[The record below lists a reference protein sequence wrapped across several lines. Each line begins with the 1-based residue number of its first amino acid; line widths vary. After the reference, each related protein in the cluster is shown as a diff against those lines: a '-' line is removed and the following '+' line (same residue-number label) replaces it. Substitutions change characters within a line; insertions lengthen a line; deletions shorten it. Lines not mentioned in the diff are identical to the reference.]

1 MNGVPF
7 ESSLSAT
14 YPVSWVEQSSN
25 LTLLTTA
32 LVEAAN
38 SSTQYLGSH
47 LQKHEAIKT
56 DAIARG
62 VLPPDYSSIEPAGL
76 PMIGYRNQAAR
87 QGVSATTGD
96 LSQILGS
103 KPILGGCGEFDATC
117 TKDVSVLGEPFYVSL
132 QGATVRAEKSV
143 LAGCRV
149 VVAFDA
155 KSQSVSVRLEDIPST
170 TGSSTAPILCKP
182 SGEITLTLPA
192 PATQAPDACI
202 DPAKRSS
209 SMQHCVTVRSG
220 ITPSYF
226 VFDQYS
232 HRTDAPSHVSKAQR
246 YKTVKLSR
254 SFGAILTSSD
264 SPSSGPALNQWD
276 GKTAV
281 IFVHGYSQ
289 GEDFGGGDG
298 TWGVLPKLVAQYR
311 DSSFVTLNF
320 QWRTDASYLT
330 VAAEL
335 AKAVDYAKLSTG
347 KKVHIV
353 AHSFGGVLARVML
366 QNLHDKRNQ
375 SAANVATLTTVGT
388 PHSGIVDVSI
398 LNKTKQVEDV
408 ELPQGW
414 GSVPLDKTCG
424 QITCYQSGRDADV
437 AQWAKDSLMDK
448 YNGVSAV
455 PEYGYI
461 TARLHKDRDQ
471 LPKDLK
477 VLVLIGQL
485 MINQTPPKAAMFHT
499 SDGLITYYGQ
509 RFVPQT
515 GRAPLLVNAV
525 VGGATVTERI
535 LGLEAGVNAF
545 PGDPLQD
552 EIKVTDYARPSG
564 LTTGGY
570 KHSDAVSTFFTGGP
584 ETLTANREVYVPEA
598 CGTPD
603 TCKHDTWLNLRDV
616 LRSNT
621 ELCVAPLVLQNG
633 FCVSPPELPV
643 LTITASPSSIA
654 SGETS
659 TIRWTSTHS
668 TFCVST
674 GGGGSG
680 NVGVFSTPPLTAT
693 TTYTVTCTG
702 VAGSVSENVIV
713 TVAAPLVPTMTLT
726 AAPPVVASGATSLIR
741 WRSTNTTRC
750 FSSDGAYGTGTAGE
764 FSTPPLTATT
774 TYTVT
779 CVGAG
784 RTVTRTTTVT
794 VGASPLPTVS
804 LVATPASI
812 ASGATS
818 ALAWTSTNST
828 SCVSAGGGGTGTVG
842 GFTTPPLAA
851 TTTYTVTCTGAGGS
865 ASQSATVTVTGPVPT
880 SLLTDTGVTSSQC
893 YQAGSDVLVSCSS
906 PAAIALNSKQ
916 DGMIG
921 RDVTTPDNSDGKLGF
936 SYSVVGSYAR
946 TECVKDNLTGLTW
959 EGKPTSGLRA
969 NTNTYTNYGD
979 GRAGDA
985 SAYVLAVNAIAL
997 CGYTD
1002 WRLPD
1007 ADELQSIVDYG
1018 VGMPGPVVDL
1028 GWFPNTRN
1036 GYFWSSSLTVAPGPA
1051 TGFGTFFGNG
1061 YIGTIGLSFAT
1072 YVRLVR

>member
-1 MNGVPF
+1 MFDSGASYQSVRLSASGFPLYADCGVPASAMAMSHATKLRLCMPVVIARNIGIARNCAFVLFAAAMLVSCGGGAGTSNAPAETIVIRGVVSDDAIVGATVTATSLDTGYALGSATSAADGSFAITAASTALGSGYALRSSGGTMNGVPF

-388 PHSGIVDVSI
+388 RI
-398 LNKTKQVEDV
+398 Q
-408 ELPQGW
+408 EL
-414 GSVPLDKTCG
+414 L
-424 QITCYQSGRDADV
+424 
-437 AQWAKDSLMDK
+437 
-448 YNGVSAV
+448 
-455 PEYGYI
+455 
-461 TARLHKDRDQ
+461 
-471 LPKDLK
+471 
-477 VLVLIGQL
+477 
-485 MINQTPPKAAMFHT
+485 
-499 SDGLITYYGQ
+499 
-509 RFVPQT
+509 
-515 GRAPLLVNAV
+515 
-525 VGGATVTERI
+525 
-535 LGLEAGVNAF
+535 
-545 PGDPLQD
+545 
-552 EIKVTDYARPSG
+552 
-564 LTTGGY
+564 
-570 KHSDAVSTFFTGGP
+570 
-584 ETLTANREVYVPEA
+584 
-598 CGTPD
+598 
-603 TCKHDTWLNLRDV
+603 
-616 LRSNT
+616 
-621 ELCVAPLVLQNG
+621 
-633 FCVSPPELPV
+633 
-643 LTITASPSSIA
+643 
-654 SGETS
+654 
-659 TIRWTSTHS
+659 
-668 TFCVST
+668 
-674 GGGGSG
+674 
-680 NVGVFSTPPLTAT
+680 
-693 TTYTVTCTG
+693 
-702 VAGSVSENVIV
+702 
-713 TVAAPLVPTMTLT
+713 
-726 AAPPVVASGATSLIR
+726 
-741 WRSTNTTRC
+741 
-750 FSSDGAYGTGTAGE
+750 
-764 FSTPPLTATT
+764 
-774 TYTVT
+774 
-779 CVGAG
+779 
-784 RTVTRTTTVT
+784 
-794 VGASPLPTVS
+794 
-804 LVATPASI
+804 
-812 ASGATS
+812 TS
-818 ALAWTSTNST
+818 AYSIRQSKSRMW
-828 SCVSAGGGGTGTVG
+828 SCRK
-842 GFTTPPLAA
+842 
-851 TTTYTVTCTGAGGS
+851 
-865 ASQSATVTVTGPVPT
+865 
-880 SLLTDTGVTSSQC
+880 DGVQF
-893 YQAGSDVLVSCSS
+893 L
-906 PAAIALNSKQ
+906 
-916 DGMIG
+916 
-921 RDVTTPDNSDGKLGF
+921 
-936 SYSVVGSYAR
+936 
-946 TECVKDNLTGLTW
+946 
-959 EGKPTSGLRA
+959 
-969 NTNTYTNYGD
+969 
-979 GRAGDA
+979 
-985 SAYVLAVNAIAL
+985 
-997 CGYTD
+997 
-1002 WRLPD
+1002 
-1007 ADELQSIVDYG
+1007 
-1018 VGMPGPVVDL
+1018 
-1028 GWFPNTRN
+1028 
-1036 GYFWSSSLTVAPGPA
+1036 
-1051 TGFGTFFGNG
+1051 
-1061 YIGTIGLSFAT
+1061 
-1072 YVRLVR
+1072 